1 MSLGLED
8 IRAASLRLR
17 GRAVRTPL
25 LEATAA
31 SRIAGA
37 WVFAKPEVLQRTGS
51 FKFRGAMSRLSLLSE
66 DERRRGVVAF
76 SSGNHAQAV
85 ACAARDMGTS
95 AVIVM
100 PSDAPRLKIE
110 NTRNHGAAVVLYDR
124 VKEDRVAIGQRLAK
138 ERGLVLV
145 PPFDDYHVMAG
156 QGTIGL
162 ELVADAAQQGMA
174 FDLVLVPCS
183 GGGLAAGIATA
194 LAALSPRTRVVA
206 VEPRTHDDLARSIS
220 AGARVAN
227 PAGRTSICDSL
238 MVDQPG
244 ALTFPL
250 LQAAGVAAVSVSDS
264 EAMAAMAHAFYEM
277 KLVVEPGG
285 AVALAALLSGKV
297 DARDKTV
304 CAVLSGGNVDAD
316 MFQRALSH

>member
-1 MSLGLED
+1 VSLGLED

-110 NTRNHGAAVVLYDR
+110 NTRNHGAEVVLYDR

-304 CAVLSGGNVDAD
+304 CVVMSGGNVDAD

>member
-25 LEATAA
+25 LEATAT

-37 WVFAKPEVLQRTGS
+37 RVFAKPEVLQRTGS

-100 PSDAPRLKIE
+100 PADAPRLKIE
-110 NTRNHGAAVVLYDR
+110 NTRNHGAEVVLYDR

-194 LAALSPRTRVVA
+194 LAVLSPRTRVVA
-206 VEPRTHDDLARSIS
+206 VEPRTHDDLARSLATGVRQS
-220 AGARVAN
+220 N
-227 PAGRTSICDSL
+227 PAGQLSICDSL

-297 DARDKTV
+297 NARDKTICV
-304 CAVLSGGNVDAD
+304 VLSGGNVDAD
-316 MFQRALSH
+316 MFQRALVS

>member
-1 MSLGLED
+1 VSLGLEE

-25 LEATAA
+25 IEAPAA
-31 SRIAGA
+31 SRVAGA
-37 WVFAKPEVLQRTGS
+37 WVLAKPEVLQRTGS

-66 DERRRGVVAF
+66 AERRRGVVAY

-110 NTRNHGAAVVLYDR
+110 NTRNHGAEVVLYDR
-124 VKEDRVAIGQRLAK
+124 VREDRVAIGQRIAND
-138 ERGLVLV
+138 RGLVLV
-145 PPFDDYHVMAG
+145 PPFDDPHVIAG

-162 ELVADAAQQGMA
+162 ELVADAARQGLA

-194 LAALSPRTRVVA
+194 LAALSPRTRVIA
-206 VEPRTHDDLARSIS
+206 VEPETHDDLARSLAS
-220 AGARVAN
+220 GARVSN
-227 PAGRTSICDSL
+227 PDGRVSICDSL
-238 MVDQPG
+238 MAAQPG

-250 LQAAGVAAVSVSDS
+250 LQASGASAVSVSDA
-264 EAMAAMAHAFYEM
+264 EALAAMAHAFFEM

-304 CAVLSGGNVDAD
+304 CVVLSGGNVDAD
-316 MFQRALSH
+316 MFQRALPR

>member
-1 MSLGLED
+1 VSLSLDD

-25 LEATAA
+25 VDAPAA

-51 FKFRGAMSRLSLLSE
+51 FKFRGAMSRLSLLTE
-66 DERRRGVVAF
+66 GERRRGVVAY

-85 ACAARDMGTS
+85 ACAARDMSTS

-110 NTRNHGAAVVLYDR
+110 NTRSHGAEVVLYDR
-124 VKEDRVAIGQRLAK
+124 VKEDRVAIGQRIAN

-145 PPFDDYHVMAG
+145 PPFDDPHVIAG

-162 ELVADAAQQGMA
+162 ELVADAARQGLA

-194 LAALSPRTRVVA
+194 MAALSPRTRVIA
-206 VEPRTHDDLARSIS
+206 VEPETHDDLARSLAS
-220 AGARVAN
+220 GTRMSNPDGRV
-227 PAGRTSICDSL
+227 SICDSL
-238 MVDQPG
+238 MAAQPG

-250 LQAAGVAAVSVSDS
+250 LQASGASAVSVSDA
-264 EAMAAMAHAFYEM
+264 EALAAMAHAFFEM

-285 AVALAALLSGKV
+285 AVALAALLAGKV

-304 CAVLSGGNVDAD
+304 CVVLSGGNVDAD
-316 MFQRALSH
+316 MFQRALRH